1 MYLPTSPSAMVP
13 LFNYLE
19 QYHTISNEYKK
30 AFEGQ
35 VYQVKIKKNKYL
47 LSPID
52 QNACLYF
59 LNSGIVRGFIKQDT
73 KDITTWFSFG
83 NEIIGAIRNPDE
95 QAINSHE
102 YLQALQDCEL
112 ICIPYSFIDELYQ
125 NFPEANIIGRKMLA
139 IQYYN
144 ASERSIL
151 SRLPNAFDRYNNL
164 MSKKNAN
171 FNRVPLRCVASYLGI
186 RLETLSRLRKK
197 GIDKNQNLLH

>member
-1 MYLPTSPSAMVP
+1 MYLPSLSPAMVP

-19 QYHTISNEYKK
+19 QYHPISNEYKK
-30 AFEGQ
+30 AFEGK
-35 VYQVKIKKNKYL
+35 VYQVNIKKNKYL

-59 LNSGIVRGFIKQDT
+59 LNSGIIRGFIKQGT

-83 NEIIGAIRNPDE
+83 DELIGAIRNPDE
-95 QAINSHE
+95 QAINSLE
-102 YLQALQDCEL
+102 YLQALEDCEL
-112 ICIPYSFIDELYQ
+112 ICLPYSFIDELYQ

-139 IQYYN
+139 IQYYT
-144 ASERSIL
+144 ASERSII
-151 SRLPNAFDRYNNL
+151 SRLPNAADRYNNL

-197 GIDKNQNLLH
+197 L